1 MKPPNSSAMSNKLLV
16 FLFSS
21 FLLISAASA
30 QNGIIRG
37 SIQDQQSDERL
48 SGATISIN
56 EGNYGTAAN
65 LQGNF
70 TLNLPADTYELKI
83 RYLGYRDT
91 TVQVQVESGKTTNFD
106 IRLQSSSMELSGLT
120 IQGMLQGQA
129 QALNQQKS
137 ADNIKNI
144 VAADQIGRFPDP
156 NAAEAL
162 QRIPGVNIERD
173 QGEGRYVLVRGLAPQ
188 FTNISVNGEQIP
200 SPEADVRFV
209 ALDAIPSDQL
219 SSLEVTK
226 ALTPDMDGD
235 AIGGNVNLVT
245 RVAESSE
252 PTFRG
257 SLVGGYNNL
266 MQRPNLQGSAQYGQ
280 RFGERDQLG
289 ILLNTS
295 FYHNDLGSDNWE
307 REPFDNELEL
317 RDYELTR
324 TRLGLSSSFDY
335 AFSPNHEVYLRTLFT
350 RFTDREWRRRYVFIP
365 EDEEIEKLTKDR
377 FEAQSVASV
386 NLGARHTLPG
396 ISIDYELQY
405 SYGEQDTPYDYEGA
419 FLAGIPSTLN
429 FSNPDY
435 ASFEAPGYLDNS
447 NYEFDA
453 LEVGN
458 TLAKDQNLTAKINF
472 SLPYSES
479 RGMVKFGGKLRLKNK
494 SFTITQEVYEAR
506 ADIPTLDNFTGG
518 LLDDNFLG
526 GQYQFSP
533 FAELGR
539 FLGYFNSNLERFE
552 LQVEDKAID
561 EALEAF
567 DATENVYAAYLMTK
581 YQFDRLTLL
590 GGLRYEYTDVSY
602 ESRDVIIAP
611 NGDLQ
616 AILSADGTSDY
627 DFLLPQLHLK
637 YELDDYTNL
646 RGALTYSYARPNF
659 IEIVPSQEAN
669 LEDNEA
675 TVGNPELLPVSAMN
689 IDLLAERY
697 FGNVGIISGG
707 FFYKQ
712 LDNFI
717 YPRVLFNSQYPLQGT
732 PRATGI
738 RVTQSQNGGQADLLG
753 FELAI
758 QRNLDFLPGFLSG
771 LIFYGNYTYTY
782 SEANIQ
788 SRDANETNPN
798 VEESLRLPG
807 QATNVGNL
815 ALGYD
820 KGRVS
825 GRIAANFNGEYL
837 SEVGAAPQE
846 DVFVADRLQ
855 LDANINY
862 SLNKQVQ
869 FFAEF
874 LNLTNQPFEVYQGDE
889 STTIQREF
897 YSWWSR
903 VGIKINL

>member
-1 MKPPNSSAMSNKLLV
+1 MRTILSFIFSILL
-16 FLFSS
+16 LSPA
-21 FLLISAASA
+21 LA
-30 QNGIIRG
+30 QNGIIQG
-37 SIQDQQSDERL
+37 TIQDQQSDERL
-48 SGATISIN
+48 SGATVSID
-56 EGNYGTAAN
+56 GGTYGTATN

-70 TLNLPADTYELKI
+70 TLSLPANTYDLTI
-83 RYLGYRDT
+83 RYLGYNDT
-91 TVQVQVESGKTTNFD
+91 TVQVEVRAGETTNFD
-106 IRLQSSSMELSGLT
+106 IKLRSSVTELGGLT

-129 QALNQQKS
+129 KALNQQKS

-245 RVAESSE
+245 RVAESSD
-252 PTFRG
+252 PTIRA

-289 ILLNTS
+289 VLLNTS

-335 AFSPNHEVYLRTLFT
+335 AFSPNHEVYLRVLYT
-350 RFTDREWRRRYVFIP
+350 RFTDREWRRRYVFVP
-365 EDEEIEKLTKDR
+365 DDEEIGKLTKDR
-377 FEAQSVASV
+377 FEAQSVASM
-386 NLGARHTLPG
+386 NLGGRHTFPG
-396 ISIDYELQY
+396 ITVDYEAQY
-405 SYGEQDTPYDYEGA
+405 SYGEQDTPYDYEGE
-419 FLAGIPSTLN
+419 FVAGIASTLD
-429 FSNPDY
+429 FSDPEY
-435 ASFEAPGYLDNS
+435 AAFEAPGYLDNS
-447 NYEFDA
+447 NYEFN
-453 LEVGN
+453 EIEIGN
-458 TLAKDQNLTAKINF
+458 TLAQDQNLTAKVNF
-472 SLPYSES
+472 SVPYSDS
-479 RGMVKFGGKLRLKNK
+479 RGIVKFGAKVRFKNK
-494 SFTITQEVYEAR
+494 SFTITQEVYEGR
-506 ADIPTLDNFTGG
+506 TDIPTLDNFEGG
-518 LLDDNFLG
+518 LLDDNFIG
-526 GQYQFSP
+526 GRYQLSAP
-533 FAELGR
+533 LELGR
-539 FLGYFNSNLERFE
+539 FLRYFNDNLERFE

-567 DATENVYAAYLMTK
+567 DATENVYAGYLMARH
-581 YQFDRLTLL
+581 QFNKLTVL
-590 GGLRYEYTDVSY
+590 GGLRYEYTDVRY
-602 ESRDVIIAP
+602 ESEDVVIGP
-611 NGDLQ
+611 DGDLQ
-616 AILSADGTSDY
+616 EILPVVGSSDY
-627 DFLLPQLHLK
+627 DFLLPQVHLK
-637 YELDDYTNL
+637 YALSELANL
-646 RGALTYSYARPNF
+646 RAALTYSYARPNF

-675 TVGNPELLPVSAMN
+675 TVGNPELLPVGAMN

-697 FGNVGIISGG
+697 FGNVGILSGG
-707 FFYKQ
+707 FFYKR
-712 LDNFI
+712 LNDFI
-717 YPRVLFNSQYPLQGT
+717 YPRVLFNSQYPLQG
-732 PRATGI
+732 PPVATGI
-738 RVTQSQNGGQADLLG
+738 RVTQSQNGGRADLLG
-753 FELAI
+753 FELAL
-758 QRNLDFLPGFLSG
+758 QRNLDFLPGALSG
-771 LIFYGNYTYTY
+771 LIFYGNYTYTN
-782 SEANIQ
+782 SEASIQ
-788 SRDANETNPN
+788 SREADETRPDAEET
-798 VEESLRLPG
+798 LRLPG
-807 QATNVGNL
+807 QATHVGNL

-825 GRIAANFNGEYL
+825 GRIAINFNGEYL
-837 SEVGAAPQE
+837 SEVGGAPEE

-862 SLNKQVQ
+862 SLSNQVQ

-889 STTIQREF
+889 STVIQREF

-903 VGIKINL
+903 VGVKINL